1 MGRRVVFYRFRQSDP
16 NVASSGHD
24 VLALQAMTFETLL
37 QDEENQ
43 IRGIVHLGDVGGATL
58 RHYTF
63 FPLDYMMRIGKGAEK
78 TLAMRHKGFHA
89 VNAPAPLKFV
99 GDLLLTHMSEKLR
112 SRVRMYTTF
121 DELDFIDKENLPLE
135 YGGVVP
141 IKDMI
146 GKKSIIELTQ
156 IYLFKFNVFK

>member
-1 MGRRVVFYRFRQSDP
+1 MGRRVVFYRLRQSDP

-112 SRVRMYTTF
+112 SRVRMYSTF
-121 DELDFIDKENLPLE
+121 TFIVKIFKHL
-135 YGGVVP
+135 
-141 IKDMI
+141 I
-146 GKKSIIELTQ
+146 GQLSVSSSKYNHNSLLIVII
-156 IYLFKFNVFK
+156 